1 MNYKEE
7 PYSTMK
13 VFLDTNIFLEY
24 FMRRRQYEAV
34 SRLLSA
40 IEDGR
45 LKAIMSAG
53 CVYTL
58 AYLIRMELKR
68 QGIHRPEQTD
78 RLRSTLDIVLS
89 MATVAGI
96 SHKRMVSGNLDT
108 VFDDIEDSFQYQCAV
123 QAKCDA
129 LVTINIKDY
138 RNADTSAIEI
148 LTPEEFASKYI

>member
-1 MNYKEE
+1 
-7 PYSTMK
+7 
-13 VFLDTNIFLEY
+13 
-24 FMRRRQYEAV
+24 
-34 SRLLSA
+34 
-40 IEDGR
+40 
-45 LKAIMSAG
+45 
-53 CVYTL
+53 
-58 AYLIRMELKR
+58 
-68 QGIHRPEQTD
+68 
-78 RLRSTLDIVLS
+78 